1 MKLWILTLLLV
12 LGPAVFSGEPNAVPH
27 QDSARTHWAFIP
39 PRDVL
44 VPVVKQPGRA
54 GNPIDAF
61 LSHRLEAQ
69 GLTFSPQADKAVLL
83 RRLSF
88 DLTGLP
94 PSPEEREIFLA
105 DSRPSAYEAQ
115 VDRLLAS
122 PRYGERWG
130 QHWLDLARHADTD
143 GFEHDDVRPEAWRFR
158 DWVVRALNEDLPYD
172 RFLALQ
178 MAGDEL
184 APLDPDAAVG
194 TGFHRAYP
202 DMVDLNDQALR
213 RQNALDD
220 ITETTGLV
228 FLGLTIGCA
237 RCHDHKT
244 DPIHQTDFYRLQA
257 FFTPARFRDDF
268 PLATPAERT
277 EHAAKVTAW
286 NDSVATL
293 RGRIAQIEAPV
304 RERLAPG
311 LPPGLDDRTAGAF
324 NWPEAERS
332 AEDWNL
338 IFEAFQKDQ
347 RVKVE
352 AIAGALEPAHA
363 KELGSARIEL
373 DRLRSAAPRPL
384 PVARVLDEAGREA
397 PATLVR
403 KRGDFYSPGAEVSPA
418 CPEVFASETLTEI
431 VPLSRSTGR
440 RAALAAWLT
449 RDDHPLT
456 ARVLVNRLW
465 QHHFRRG
472 LVATPSDFGRMG
484 ELPTHPELLDWL
496 AKELIHQ
503 GWSLKVMHRLMVT
516 SEAYKQSSRPDPNA
530 AAIDPENLLNWR
542 HSSSRL
548 EGEAIRD
555 AVLAASGRLNQ
566 KMGGP
571 GIFPELPPELGKLSS
586 RGAAWPVTPDPVER
600 NRRSLYVFV
609 RRNLRFPFF
618 EAFDRPDPNDSCPQ
632 RPVTT
637 IAPQALSLLNGGL
650 AADAARELAERI
662 VREAGNETQAQ
673 IERAYCLTLGRLA
686 SDEEQEIAT
695 QFLSN
700 EVGSTLSD
708 FMLILLNLNEFVTID

>member
-44 VPVVKQPGRA
+44 VPVFKQPGRA

-618 EAFDRPDPNDSCPQ
+618 EAFDRPDPNASCPQ